1 MSLKWQ
7 LKFDFVVHLI
17 LLKSSLIHLRVLT
30 FSANALSKILAILLC
45 EIFMCK
51 LFVC

>member
-30 FSANALSKILAILLC
+30 FSANALCKILAILLC